1 MTSTASHTE
10 HGDAERAERH
20 PFFVLAIV
28 LTAVFVQLLDISIV
42 NVAIP
47 SIQRDIGATFGSIQL
62 VIAGYQL
69 AFACLLITGARLGD
83 IYGRKKLFLCG
94 MTLFTLSSLACGI
107 SPNSTT
113 LVLARVFQGLGSGL
127 MFPQVLAVIQ
137 VTIPAKDRG
146 KAFGI
151 FGATIG
157 LATILGPLLG
167 GILISLNLFGTDW
180 RAIFLVNLPIGA
192 FALVAAYRDLPDSK
206 APDAPKLDLLGT
218 VLVTVGLFLLVYPLT
233 EGREKGWPAY
243 IWIML
248 AASVPVLVWF
258 VVLQRRKTARDAGPL
273 LLMTLFGN
281 KAFRAGLILSS
292 VFFLGVAPF
301 FFGFSLYL
309 QVGLG
314 FTALHSGLVTFPF
327 ALGSAG
333 ASSQSAHLVKRL
345 GTRILSL
352 GTALL
357 ALSMVGVIV
366 VVSVSG
372 RGLHSWAIG
381 PVLFVAGL
389 GLGLFIAPVT
399 NLVLAGI
406 QGREAGSA
414 SGALSTMQQIGGAL
428 GVAIIG
434 IVLFGLLGGNASS
447 AAHKI
452 SGPLTAQ
459 LTSASVP
466 KAQVGAV
473 IDGKNGFVDCFVRR
487 SKSPDPTAVPAGCTP
502 PKAANAAVTAA
513 LTAAGTKANAD
524 NFRYAI
530 VRTLFFEVGVFL
542 LAFLLVPLLPKVDPA
557 KFGQGGGAA
566 AAA

>member
-1 MTSTASHTE
+1 MTSTASETA
-10 HGDAERAERH
+10 HGDAGRAERH

-83 IYGRKKLFLCG
+83 IYGRKKLFLAG

-137 VTIPAKDRG
+137 VTIPGKDRG

-192 FALVAAYRDLPDSK
+192 FALIAAYRDLPDSK
-206 APDAPKLDLLGT
+206 APDAPKLDILGT
-218 VLVTVGLFLLVYPLT
+218 ILVTTGLFLLVYPLT
-233 EGREKGWPAY
+233 EGREKGWPAW
-243 IWIML
+243 IWAML
-248 AASVPVLVWF
+248 VLSVPVLVGF
-258 VVLQRRKTARDAGPL
+258 VVLQRRKTAAEAGPL
-273 LLMTLFGN
+273 LLMTLFRN
-281 KAFRAGLILSS
+281 KAFRAGLVLSS

-314 FTALHSGLVTFPF
+314 FTALHSGLITFPF
-327 ALGSAG
+327 ALGSAF
-333 ASSQSAHLVKRL
+333 ASSQSDKLVQRI
-345 GTRILSL
+345 GTRVLSI

-357 ALSMVGVIV
+357 TLSMVGVILV
-366 VVSVSG
+366 INASG
-372 RGLHSWAIG
+372 RELHAWAIG

-414 SGALSTMQQIGGAL
+414 SGVLSTMQQIGGAL
-428 GVAIIG
+428 GVAVIG
-434 IVLFGLLGGNASS
+434 IVLFGLLGSNASA
-447 AAHKI
+447 AAHKE
-452 SGPLTAQ
+452 SAPLASQ
-459 LTSASVP
+459 LTSVP
-466 KAQVGAV
+466 KAALTTV

-487 SKSPDPTAVPAGCTP
+487 SKSPDPTSVPAGCTP
-502 PKAANAAVTAA
+502 PKGANPAVSAA
-513 LTAAGTKANAD
+513 LTSAGTKANAD
-524 NFRYAI
+524 NFRYSI

-542 LAFLLVPLLPKVDPA
+542 LAFLIVPLLPKVDP
-557 KFGQGGGAA
+557 KTLGRGGGGAA
-566 AAA
+566 A